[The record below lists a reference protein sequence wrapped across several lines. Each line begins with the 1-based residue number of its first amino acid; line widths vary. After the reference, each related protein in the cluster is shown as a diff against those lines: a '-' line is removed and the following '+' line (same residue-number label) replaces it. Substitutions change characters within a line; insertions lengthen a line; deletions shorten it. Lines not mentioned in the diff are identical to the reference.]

1 MRPVPNLEFSA
12 DEMRRMADAV
22 TARSIEHVASLG
34 AQPVL
39 GDVNGRGFY
48 RDVDG
53 AHGAFFNLCD
63 EGRAVLKGLDGA
75 DSLTL
80 DPHKGMFLPY
90 GTGALLV
97 RDGAALRA
105 AHEATAHYLPAM
117 PHPDDFYDPSQ
128 HGPDLSRGF
137 PGFRVWLTVKLQGA
151 AAYRAA
157 IAEKR
162 APTRDQ
168 RVGERVGRGDHGSP
182 GGGMDSNLFK
192 TKSIEQLVS
201 DVEHGDRALRRSLS
215 AWDLTLLGIGA
226 IIGTGI
232 FVLTGTAAANQ
243 AGPAITMSY
252 LAAGLA
258 CAFAALCY
266 AEFASMI
273 PIAGSAYTYAY
284 ATLGELVAW
293 MIGWDLILEYA
304 VGSMTVAIGWS
315 GYMQRLLSGVGITLP
330 TALSAAPPVGMIN
343 ILAVLIVLAIMILL
357 VIGVRESARANAVM
371 VAVKLAAVLFFLAAG
386 ATYVKPENWS
396 PFAPFG
402 WSGIMGAAAV
412 VFFAYI
418 GFDAVSTTAEEAKNP
433 KRDLPIGIITS
444 LVVCTALYLAVAAV
458 LSGIIPVIQY
468 RSAAD
473 ALPGV
478 PMVSPEESVR
488 FLNAP
493 VAYALAVIGQDWAS
507 YLVSAGAVAGIT
519 SVLLVMLMSQP
530 RIFFAMSRDGLLPAL
545 VSKVHPRFGTPYIT
559 TIITC
564 VIVALVAG
572 VTEIQVVGEMTSI
585 GTLFAFVVVCA
596 SVLMLR
602 VKRPDAHRPFRVPGG
617 PIFPILGIVSCTY
630 LMLSLPVITWVR
642 FLVWLNIGF
651 VIYWFYGRTHSPLA
665 SAEETRRRTPLRAV
679 ANFVLVFGA
688 LGLFNGVCMFL
699 LGLLTEL
706 GVTTETTAKWAELD
720 ALTTRFLGV
729 GVTAETADTFGLQVL
744 GIGVA
749 VFVAGW
755 VLAKVSGEK

>member
-1 MRPVPNLEFSA
+1 
-12 DEMRRMADAV
+12 
-22 TARSIEHVASLG
+22 
-34 AQPVL
+34 
-39 GDVNGRGFY
+39 
-48 RDVDG
+48 
-53 AHGAFFNLCD
+53 
-63 EGRAVLKGLDGA
+63 
-75 DSLTL
+75 
-80 DPHKGMFLPY
+80 
-90 GTGALLV
+90 
-97 RDGAALRA
+97 
-105 AHEATAHYLPAM
+105 
-117 PHPDDFYDPSQ
+117 
-128 HGPDLSRGF
+128 
-137 PGFRVWLTVKLQGA
+137 
-151 AAYRAA
+151 
-157 IAEKR
+157 
-162 APTRDQ
+162 
-168 RVGERVGRGDHGSP
+168 
-182 GGGMDSNLFK
+182 MDSNLFK
-192 TKSIEQLVS
+192 TKSLEQLVS
-201 DVEHGDRALRRSLS
+201 DVEHGGRHLRRSLT

-315 GYMQRLLSGVGITLP
+315 GYMQRLLSGVGINLP
-330 TALSAAPPVGMIN
+330 TALSAAPPVGAIN
-343 ILAVLIVLAIMILL
+343 LLAVLIVLVIMILL
-357 VIGVRESARANAVM
+357 VIGIRESARANAIM
-371 VAVKLAAVLFFLAAG
+371 VGIKLLAVLFFLAAG
-386 ATYVKPENWS
+386 ATYVRPANWS
-396 PFAPFG
+396 PFAPYG
-402 WSGIMGAAAV
+402 WSGIMAAGAV

-433 KRDLPIGIITS
+433 KRDLPIGIIAS
-444 LVVCTALYLAVAAV
+444 LLICTLLYLAVALV
-458 LSGIIPVIQY
+458 LAGIVPVVQF
-468 RSAAD
+468 RTAAD

-478 PMVSPEESVR
+478 SAVSPEESVR

-493 VAYALAVIGQDWAS
+493 VAYALATIGQDWAS

-530 RIFFAMSRDGLLPAL
+530 RIFFAMSRDGLLPTG
-545 VSKVHPRFGTPYIT
+545 VSKVHARFGTPYIT

-564 VIVALVAG
+564 VVVALVAG
-572 VTEIQVVGEMTSI
+572 VTQIQVVGEMTSI

-596 SVLMLR
+596 AVLMLR
-602 VKRPDAHRPFRVPGG
+602 IKRPDAHRPFRVPLG
-617 PIFPILGIVSCTY
+617 PVFPILGIVSCAY

-642 FLVWLNIGF
+642 FLVWLNIGLI
-651 VIYWFYGRTHSPLA
+651 IYWFYGRSHSPLA
-665 SAEETRRRTPLRAV
+665 NPDEQRRRTPLQSL

-706 GVTTETTAKWAELD
+706 GVTNETTAKWSELAELTG
-720 ALTTRFLGV
+720 LN
-729 GVTAETADTFGLQVL
+729 VTAETADTFGLQVL
-744 GIGVA
+744 GVA
-749 VFVAGW
+749 IAVYVVGW
-755 VLAKVSGEK
+755 ILARVSGERTATAA